1 MIMAEEK
8 KGFFRGLM
16 EKITGKAPE
25 ENKPVV
31 SESEANGAEPAKIGS
46 LPENAITEETEQ
58 EKRPGFFERLKK
70 DVAEIVA
77 PSPAG
82 DGSVSAETEQEK
94 RPSLFERLKQGLSKT
109 HANLIGK
116 IDSLVMGKKEI
127 DSDTLEELEE
137 ILITA
142 DIGVATAVEL
152 IRTLEQR
159 LQRNELKDG
168 ETLKRALKEEILARL
183 SWQRSFLDTS
193 QTSPFV
199 ILVIGV
205 NGVGKTTTIG
215 KLASKYTAEGKKVLM
230 AAGDTFRAAAAE
242 QLEIW
247 GERAGVE
254 VIRHKEG
261 ADPSAVVFDAC
272 KAAVARKCDILIVDT
287 AGRLHTKVNLME
299 EMKKIRRILGREI
312 PGSPHETLLV
322 LDAATGQNAISQAK
336 LFKESAA
343 VTGIALTKLD
353 GTAKGG
359 IVVAVSNEFK
369 IPVRF
374 IGVGESVDDLREF
387 DPAQFVEAL
396 FQ

>member
-1 MIMAEEK
+1 MAEEK
-8 KGFFRGLM
+8 KGFFRGLVD
-16 EKITGKAPE
+16 KITGKAPE
-25 ENKPVV
+25 ESKPAV
-31 SESEANGAEPAKIGS
+31 SNSETNGTGPANFSFFPDK
-46 LPENAITEETEQ
+46 AITEENEQ
-58 EKRPGFFERLKK
+58 ETRPGFFERLKK
-70 DVAEIVA
+70 DVAEMVA
-77 PSPAG
+77 PLPGG
-82 DGSVSAETEQEK
+82 DGTVSAETEQEK
-94 RPSLFERLKQGLSKT
+94 RPSFFERLKQGLSKT

-116 IDSLVMGKKEI
+116 IDSLVLGKKEI

-142 DIGVATAVEL
+142 DIGVTTAVEL
-152 IRTLEQR
+152 IRMLEQR
-159 LQRNELKDG
+159 LKRNELKDG

-183 SWQRSFLDTS
+183 SWQTSLLDTS
-193 QTSPFV
+193 AASPFV

-215 KLASKYTAEGKKVLM
+215 KLASRFAADGKKVIL

-247 GERAGVE
+247 GKRAGAE

-272 KAAVARKCDILIVDT
+272 KAAIARKCDILIVDT

-312 PGSPHETLLV
+312 PGAPHETLLI
-322 LDAATGQNAISQAK
+322 LDAATGQNAVSQAK

-343 VTGIALTKLD
+343 VTGITLTKLD

-359 IVVAVSNEFK
+359 IVVAISNEFK

-374 IGVGESVDDLREF
+374 IGVGEGVDDLREF
-387 DPAQFVEAL
+387 DPALFVEAL

>member
-1 MIMAEEK
+1 MAEK
-8 KGFFRGLM
+8 KGFFRGLIGKLSGAVSPAE
-16 EKITGKAPE
+16 EKTAVAERETLPPQVTTPLSVAESAAPDKAVVPE
-25 ENKPVV
+25 SADKTV
-31 SESEANGAEPAKIGS
+31 SVEKEKEA
-46 LPENAITEETEQ
+46 
-58 EKRPGFFERLKK
+58 RPGF
-70 DVAEIVA
+70 
-77 PSPAG
+77 
-82 DGSVSAETEQEK
+82 
-94 RPSLFERLKQGLSKT
+94 FERLKQGLSKT
-109 HANLIGK
+109 HANLVGR
-116 IDSLVMGKKEI
+116 IDSLVLGKKQI
-127 DSDTLEELEE
+127 DADTLEELEE

-152 IRTLEQR
+152 IRMLEQR
-159 LQRNELKDG
+159 LKRNELKDG
-168 ETLKRALKEEILARL
+168 ETLKKALKEEILARL
-183 SWQRSFLDTS
+183 LKQSIPLDTS
-193 QTSPFV
+193 SASPYV

-215 KLASKYTAEGKKVLM
+215 KLASRFILEGKSVIL

-247 GERAGVE
+247 GERAGAD

-312 PGSPHETLLV
+312 PGAPHETLLI

-336 LFKESAA
+336 LFKESAF
-343 VTGIALTKLD
+343 VSGIALTKLD

-359 IVVAVSNEFK
+359 IVLAVSNEFN

-374 IGVGESVDDLREF
+374 IGVGESVDDLRVF
-387 DPAQFVEAL
+387 DPSQFVEAL

>member
-1 MIMAEEK
+1 MAEK
-8 KGFFRGLM
+8 KGFFRGLIDKISGTVPPSEDKTTIPGDDTLAPDISKTLPDAESLAPHQTIVPEFA
-16 EKITGKAPE
+16 EK
-25 ENKPVV
+25 NV
-31 SESEANGAEPAKIGS
+31 STEMDQEA
-46 LPENAITEETEQ
+46 
-58 EKRPGFFERLKK
+58 
-70 DVAEIVA
+70 
-77 PSPAG
+77 
-82 DGSVSAETEQEK
+82 
-94 RPSLFERLKQGLSKT
+94 RPSFFERLKQGLSKT
-109 HANLIGK
+109 HSNLVGR
-116 IDSLVMGKKEI
+116 IDSLVLGKKQI
-127 DSDTLEELEE
+127 DADTLEELEE

-152 IRTLEQR
+152 IRMLEQR
-159 LQRNELKDG
+159 MKRNELKDG
-168 ETLKRALKEEILARL
+168 ETLKKALKEEILARL
-183 SWQRSFLDTS
+183 LRQATPLDTS
-193 QTSPFV
+193 SASPYV

-215 KLASKYTAEGKKVLM
+215 KLASRFILEGKKVIL

-247 GERAGVE
+247 GKRAGAD

-272 KAAVARKCDILIVDT
+272 KAAIARKCDILIVDT

-299 EMKKIRRILGREI
+299 EMKKLRRILGREI
-312 PGSPHETLLV
+312 PGAPHETLLI

-336 LFKESAA
+336 LFKESAD
-343 VTGIALTKLD
+343 VSGIALTKLD

>member
-1 MIMAEEK
+1 MAEK
-8 KGFFRGLM
+8 KGFFRGLID
-16 EKITGKAPE
+16 KISGTVSPSEDKTTIPGNEILAPDSSTTLPDAESAAPDKTIVPESAGK
-25 ENKPVV
+25 NV
-31 SESEANGAEPAKIGS
+31 STDMDQEA
-46 LPENAITEETEQ
+46 
-58 EKRPGFFERLKK
+58 RPGF
-70 DVAEIVA
+70 
-77 PSPAG
+77 
-82 DGSVSAETEQEK
+82 
-94 RPSLFERLKQGLSKT
+94 FERLKQGLSKT
-109 HANLIGK
+109 HSNLVGR
-116 IDSLVMGKKEI
+116 IDSLVLGKKQI
-127 DSDTLEELEE
+127 DAETLEELEE
-137 ILITA
+137 ILIAA

-152 IRTLEQR
+152 IRMLEQR
-159 LQRNELKDG
+159 MKRNELKDG
-168 ETLKRALKEEILARL
+168 ETLKKALKEEILARL
-183 SWQRSFLDTS
+183 LKQAAPLDTS
-193 QTSPFV
+193 AASPYV

-215 KLASKYTAEGKKVLM
+215 KLASRFILEGKKVIL

-247 GERAGVE
+247 GKRAGAD

-272 KAAVARKCDILIVDT
+272 KAAIARKCDILIVDT

-312 PGSPHETLLV
+312 PGAPHETLLI

-336 LFKESAA
+336 LFKESAL
-343 VTGIALTKLD
+343 VSGIALTKLD

-387 DPAQFVEAL
+387 DPGQFVEAL